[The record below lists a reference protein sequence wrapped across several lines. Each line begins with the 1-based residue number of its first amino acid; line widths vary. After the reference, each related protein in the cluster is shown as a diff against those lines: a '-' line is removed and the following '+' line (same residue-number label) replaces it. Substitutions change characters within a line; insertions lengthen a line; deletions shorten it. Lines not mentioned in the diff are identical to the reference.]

1 MTRPLRLEFPGAM
14 YHVTARGDRR
24 QAIFI
29 DDFDREFWLELL
41 GLVCKRF
48 NFVVHAYCQM
58 GNHYHIMLETI
69 DGNLG
74 QGMRQS
80 GPRVN
85 AYKITRSQPSS
96 QPGTRAHTHACY
108 QQFRPA
114 LTHGHADRNHCF
126 PL

>member
-48 NFVVHAYCQM
+48 NFVIHAYCQM
-58 GNHYHIMLETI
+58 GNHYHIMVETI

-74 QGMRQS
+74 QGT
-80 GPRVN
+80 V
-85 AYKITRSQPSS
+85 AVKLVV
-96 QPGTRAHTHACY
+96 A
-108 QQFRPA
+108 
-114 LTHGHADRNHCF
+114 
-126 PL
+126 